1 MSDNIKP
8 DHYKKEGGKD
18 LFDLWYEMY
27 TPEQYAAGMEMIA
40 MRYLTRRKKD
50 RVEDLNKAIETI
62 SRLKDKEEEELS
74 RKPEVYEAMYEA
86 IKEIN
91 EWSS

>member
-1 MSDNIKP
+1 MTDNIKP

-18 LFDLWYEMY
+18 LFDLWHEMY

-40 MRYLTRRKKD
+40 MRYLTRRKKY
-50 RVEDLNKAIETI
+50 RIQDLDKCMETI
-62 SRLKDKEEEELS
+62 KRLKEKEL
-74 RKPEVYEAMYEA
+74 
-86 IKEIN
+86 N

>member
-8 DHYKKEGGKD
+8 DHYKREGGKD

-40 MRYLTRRKKD
+40 MRYLTRRKSD

-62 SRLKDKEEEELS
+62 SRLKEKEEELS
-74 RKPEVYEAMYEA
+74 RKQKDVGAMYEA

>member
-1 MSDNIKP
+1 MTDNIKP

-18 LFDLWYEMY
+18 LFDIWYEMY

-62 SRLKDKEEEELS
+62 SRLKDKE
-74 RKPEVYEAMYEA
+74 KPKDYEMMHTP